1 MQYFLPLL
9 TILFIGLKLTALI
22 TWPWYVVLSP
32 LYIGFTIFVLFLLV
46 VAVVASK

>member
-1 MQYFLPLL
+1 MSFVTAL

-32 LYIGFTIFVLFLLV
+32 LYIGFIIWLLV
-46 VAVVASK
+46 FLIFSVITNK

>member
-1 MQYFLPLL
+1 MQYFIPLL

-32 LYIGFTIFVLFLLV
+32 LYIGFILWLLV
-46 VAVVASK
+46 VIIFSVLAGK

>member
-1 MQYFLPLL
+1 MQYFIPML

-32 LYIGFTIFVLFLLV
+32 LYIGMIIWVLLFLIF
-46 VAVVASK
+46 AVIAGK

>member
-1 MQYFLPLL
+1 MQYFIPML

-32 LYIGFTIFVLFLLV
+32 LYIGLAVLVLFVLISTV
-46 VAVVASK
+46 VMNK

>member
-1 MQYFLPLL
+1 MQYFIPML

-32 LYIGFTIFVLFLLV
+32 LYIGLAITFLLLLAA
-46 VAVVASK
+46 AVIAGK

>member
-1 MQYFLPLL
+1 MQYFIPLL

-32 LYIGFTIFVLFLLV
+32 LYIGFVIWLLLLLIFAVLMG
-46 VAVVASK
+46 K